1 MTHSVDHARF
11 QFILTHSYL
20 YEIIENDI
28 TFSIPSLPTFKGLP
42 LTSAQIYKID
52 ELRFSQSNEL
62 NSLLQFK
69 DISNNS
75 VNDPKYYSARLEL
88 VSNGME
94 NLGITGKLLSSP
106 LNTASKSAILL
117 YIGYRFMYLLF
128 VEIGNVFYSRSFI

>member
-1 MTHSVDHARF
+1 M
-11 QFILTHSYL
+11 
-20 YEIIENDI
+20 
-28 TFSIPSLPTFKGLP
+28 
-42 LTSAQIYKID
+42 
-52 ELRFSQSNEL
+52 RFSQSNEL